1 MTPQSVL
8 SMGHE
13 AMMVTMLLAAPTLG
27 IGLVVGVLVSI
38 IQAVT
43 SIQEMTLAFIPRIL
57 AVGVAI
63 VVFGPWM
70 LMIMLNY
77 TGKILGSLH
86 LFAR

>member
-13 AMMVTMLLAAPTLG
+13 AMIVTMMLAAPTLG
-27 IGLVVGVLVSI
+27 IGLVVGVFVSVM
-38 IQAVT
+38 QAVT

-57 AVGVAI
+57 SVGVAMVI
-63 VVFGPWM
+63 FGPWM
-70 LMIMLNY
+70 LMMMLNY

-86 LFAR
+86 MFAK

>member
-13 AMMVTMLLAAPTLG
+13 AMVITILLAAPPLG
-27 IGLVVGVLVSI
+27 IGLVVGVIVSVM
-38 IQAVT
+38 QAVT

-57 AVGVAI
+57 SVGVAI

-70 LMIMLNY
+70 LMMMLNY
-77 TGKILGSLH
+77 MGKILGSLH
-86 LFAR
+86 TFAR

>member
-13 AMMVTMLLAAPTLG
+13 AMIVTIMLAAPTLG
-27 IGLVVGVLVSI
+27 IGLVVGVFVSVM
-38 IQAVT
+38 QAVT

-57 AVGVAI
+57 SVGVAM

-70 LMIMLNY
+70 LMMMLNY

-86 LFAR
+86 TFAK